1 MKILVAVDGSKS
13 SLNAVKY
20 AAKLASNLRTQDRI
34 TLINVHDDQGLR
46 HAQQFVGKVGIADY
60 LREVSDKELK
70 SALAVL
76 AKAGVKHDS
85 IIQTG
90 HVAEVISNAAN
101 KKFDMVI
108 MGSKGRSGLLDML
121 VGSVAQRVMAT
132 CKKPV
137 LLVK

>member
-20 AAKLASNLRTQDRI
+20 AVKLVSNLRSEDRI

-46 HAQQFVGKVGIADY
+46 YAQKFVGKEGIADY

-70 SALAVL
+70 AALAVL
-76 AKAGVKHDS
+76 VKAGVKHDS

-101 KKFDMVI
+101 KKFDMLV
-108 MGSKGRSGLLDML
+108 MGAKGRSGMVDVLL
-121 VGSVAQRVMAT
+121 GSVAQRVMST
-132 CKKPV
+132 CNKPV

>member
-20 AAKLASNLRTQDRI
+20 AVKLVSNLRSEDRI

-46 HAQQFVGKVGIADY
+46 HAQQFVGKEGIADY

-70 SALAVL
+70 AALAVL
-76 AKAGVKHDS
+76 VKAGVKHDS

-101 KKFDMVI
+101 KKFDMLV
-108 MGSKGRSGLLDML
+108 MGTKGRSGMVDLL
-121 VGSVAQRVMAT
+121 VGSVAQRVMST
-132 CKKPV
+132 CNKPV

>member
-13 SLNAVKY
+13 SLSAVKY
-20 AAKLASNLRTQDRI
+20 AVKLASNFRTQDSI
-34 TLINVHDDQGLR
+34 TLINVQDDQGLR
-46 HAQQFVGKVGIADY
+46 HAKQFVGKAGVADY
-60 LREVSDKELK
+60 LRELSDKELK
-70 SALAVL
+70 AALAVL
-76 AKAGVKHDS
+76 VKAGVKHDC

-90 HVAEVISNAAN
+90 HVAEVISAVAN
-101 KKFDMVI
+101 KKFDMVVL
-108 MGSKGRSGLLDML
+108 GSKGRSGLVDML

>member
-20 AAKLASNLRTQDRI
+20 AVKLASNFRTQDRI

-46 HAQQFVGKVGIADY
+46 HAQQFVGKTGVADY
-60 LREVSDKELK
+60 LREISDKELK
-70 SALAVL
+70 AALAVL

-101 KKFDMVI
+101 KKFDMVV
-108 MGSKGRSGLLDML
+108 MGSKGRSGLVDML

>member
-1 MKILVAVDGSKS
+1 VLV
-13 SLNAVKY
+13 
-20 AAKLASNLRTQDRI
+20 
-34 TLINVHDDQGLR
+34 
-46 HAQQFVGKVGIADY
+46 
-60 LREVSDKELK
+60 
-70 SALAVL
+70 
-76 AKAGVKHDS
+76 KAGVKHDN

-101 KKFDMVI
+101 KKFDMVV
-108 MGSKGRSGLLDML
+108 MGSKGRSGLVDML

>member
-13 SLNAVKY
+13 SLSAVKY
-20 AAKLASNLRTQDRI
+20 AVKLASNFRTQDSI
-34 TLINVHDDQGLR
+34 TLINVQDDQGLR
-46 HAQQFVGKVGIADY
+46 HAQQFVGKSGVADY
-60 LREVSDKELK
+60 LRELSDKELK
-70 SALAVL
+70 AALAVL
-76 AKAGVKHDS
+76 VKAGVKHDC

-90 HVAEVISNAAN
+90 HVAEVISAVAN
-101 KKFDMVI
+101 KKFDMVVL
-108 MGSKGRSGLLDML
+108 GSKGRSGLVDML

>member
-1 MKILVAVDGSKS
+1 
-13 SLNAVKY
+13 
-20 AAKLASNLRTQDRI
+20 
-34 TLINVHDDQGLR
+34 
-46 HAQQFVGKVGIADY
+46 VGKEGVADY
-60 LREVSDKELK
+60 LRELSDKELK

-90 HVAEVISNAAN
+90 HVAEAISNAAN
-101 KKFDMVI
+101 KKFDMVV
-108 MGSKGRSGLLDML
+108 MGSKGRSGLVDML
-121 VGSVAQRVMAT
+121 LGSVAQRVMAT

>member
-20 AAKLASNLRTQDRI
+20 AVKLVSNLRSEDRI

-46 HAQQFVGKVGIADY
+46 HAQQFVGKEGIADY

-70 SALAVL
+70 AALAVL
-76 AKAGVKHDS
+76 VKAGVKHDS
-85 IIQTG
+85 LIQTG

-101 KKFDMVI
+101 KKFDMLV
-108 MGSKGRSGLLDML
+108 MGTKGRSGMVDLL
-121 VGSVAQRVMAT
+121 VGSVAQRVMST
-132 CKKPV
+132 CNKPV